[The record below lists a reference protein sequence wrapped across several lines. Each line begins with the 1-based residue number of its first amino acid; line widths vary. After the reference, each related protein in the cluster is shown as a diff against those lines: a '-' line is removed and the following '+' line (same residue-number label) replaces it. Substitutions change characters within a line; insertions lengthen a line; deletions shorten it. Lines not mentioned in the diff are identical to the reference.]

1 MDLIQGGNSN
11 FFTLVLK
18 RLSFIFADS
27 YRPEDDVFLSANR
40 LINHTNALLGTYK
53 ALGY

>member
-1 MDLIQGGNSN
+1 MYSTYCTANS
-11 FFTLVLK
+11 FV
-18 RLSFIFADS
+18 SAIDS
-27 YRPEDDVFLSANR
+27 ILAILCRPEDDVFLSANR